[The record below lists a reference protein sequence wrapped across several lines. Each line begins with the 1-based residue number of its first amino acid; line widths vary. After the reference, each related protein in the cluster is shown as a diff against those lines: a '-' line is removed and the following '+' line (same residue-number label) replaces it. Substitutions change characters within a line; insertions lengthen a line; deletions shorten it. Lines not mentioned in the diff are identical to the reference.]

1 MRLIHVPDRQT
12 SGRTGIGGN
21 LNFLAH
27 ATVDGLV
34 VSRHPKPANLTPP
47 RRSRDNRVMHAG
59 RMFLL
64 ALVLLPRTLWAD
76 PAPPPT
82 PIDVSGTLPTGTTM
96 WSGIMHVTAN
106 VTVPVG
112 GVLQVEPGTE
122 IRFEGG
128 RQL

>member
-21 LNFLAH
+21 LNFRAH

-34 VSRHPKPANLTPP
+34 VSRNQNLDNLTLPW
-47 RRSRDNRVMHAG
+47 RIRDNRVMHAG
-59 RMFLL
+59 RMFIL
-64 ALVLLPRTLWAD
+64 AFVRLARTLWAY
-76 PAPPPT
+76 PAAPPT
-82 PIDVSGTLPTGTTM
+82 PIDVTATLPTGTTM